1 MESLRT
7 LAGAAGS
14 LLVLL
19 SVAHAAD
26 KPAWFPPSYRQ
37 ALHAPL
43 PAGFVLGAT
52 PATIDQFEVFPDLLG
67 LTGNVLANGPVRTTE
82 NAFFAQLGTN
92 GRSCLTCHQPS
103 QAMSVG
109 KGYIRVLYVTSKG
122 RDPLFAPVDGAH
134 CPNQTLGR
142 AAHSLLL
149 DRGLFRIFLP
159 VPQDADFTI
168 EVVSDPNGCNA
179 DPAYN
184 SDVDPVTGQTRQI
197 VSVYRRPLITSNLRF
212 KTTTIANLPGG
223 GTGPGGPGG
232 GVPIDL
238 ETGRVLQID
247 PFTGQFESLHIM
259 WDSREHTLQSQA
271 SNAVMIHSQATTPP
285 TDEQVAQMVAFQNSV
300 STAQESL
307 GLVSL
312 SRTAQGG
319 ARALGAREPTFS
331 LGVPAPV
338 FTEYDAWAGI
348 ATPTTPSE
356 ELKASVARGQD
367 LFNNF
372 DFTFVIGNKR
382 GQRCSS
388 CHGQIGAGSES
399 NAGAAQNT
407 GIGGQSAAVSG
418 PAPDPALPIF
428 KITCAPT
435 APPADDGAVV
445 LTNDPALALITGRCR
460 DVGASV
466 VPTIRGLA
474 ARAPYFRDG
483 SANTVR
489 DIVEFYDKRFTIG
502 FTEQQKQDLTNFLT
516 AL

>member
-26 KPAWFPPSYRQ
+26 KPVWFPPSYRQ

-52 PATIDQFEVFPDLLG
+52 PAMIDQFEVFPDLLG
-67 LTGNVLANGPVRTTE
+67 LTGNVLANGAVKTKE

-92 GRSCLTCHQPS
+92 GRSCFTCHQPS

-109 KGYIRVLYVTSKG
+109 KGYIRALYVTSEG
-122 RDPLFAPVDGAH
+122 RDPLFAPVDGAN
-134 CPNQTLGR
+134 CPNQISGR

-184 SDVDPVTGQTRQI
+184 SDVDPLTGQTRQI

-212 KTTTIANLPGG
+212 KTTTVANVPGG
-223 GTGPGGPGG
+223 GPP
-232 GVPIDL
+232 VDID
-238 ETGRVLQID
+238 TGRVLQID

-259 WDSREHTLQSQA
+259 WDGREHTLQSQA

-307 GLVSL
+307 GFVSL

-319 ARALGAREPTFS
+319 ARALGARQPTFS
-331 LGVPAPV
+331 LGVRAPV
-338 FTEYDAWAGI
+338 FAEYDAWAGI
-348 ATPTTPSE
+348 TTPAIPSE

-372 DFTFVIGNKR
+372 DFTFVTGPTS
-382 GQRCSS
+382 GHRCSS
-388 CHGQIGAGSES
+388 CHGQIGAGSEI
-399 NAGAAQNT
+399 NPGAAQNT
-407 GIGGQSAAVSG
+407 GIGGQSASVNG

-428 KITCAPT
+428 KITCART
-435 APPADDGAVV
+435 APPAGDGAVV